1 MKRRKATRA
10 AGSPEPA
17 AQGRDAGGR
26 YGFLPERLC
35 RCGHRYEEHTEI
47 RARDAAGNL
56 YQPCCADSCFCPC
69 FRAAREK
76 TT

>member
-35 RCGHRYEEHTEI
+35 RCGHRYEEHVP
-47 RARDAAGNL
+47 ALDAVDAGIHTL
-56 YQPCCADSCFCPC
+56 
-69 FRAAREK
+69 
-76 TT
+76 